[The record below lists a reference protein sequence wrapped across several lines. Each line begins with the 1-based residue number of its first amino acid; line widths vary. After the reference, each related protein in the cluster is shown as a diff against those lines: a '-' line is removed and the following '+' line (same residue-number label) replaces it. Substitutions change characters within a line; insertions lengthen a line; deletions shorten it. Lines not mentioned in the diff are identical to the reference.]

1 MATKQTKEVKN
12 TTKKAAKKVAP
23 VKSIVSQ
30 KTVVKTEK
38 VTKPVAAKKVVK
50 DETVKAVK
58 TKPVATK
65 MAKQVKNVEKVAA
78 TKTKNTTK
86 KVAKTEKV
94 AVKPTKKPAAVGK
107 KAIEPVTNEAKTLI
121 KTKSVTKKS
130 ATNKTTTAKVEVV
143 SENANNV
150 EQEKVAT
157 TNAKQIEMP
166 LDNQNSVE
174 NVNAV
179 NPAEGLRPEINDLI
193 KRFMETGRSREISED
208 NLTMALIEHD
218 ATAVDVEKAK
228 QILTAAGIVIK
239 KVNEDEKMRVGAIEK
254 MISEAS
260 VDDPIKIYLRDIGR
274 YKLLTAEE
282 EVEIAKRMA
291 SGDEE
296 AKVILNQSNLR
307 LVVHIAKRYVDRTP
321 LKLLDLIQEGN
332 LGLMKAVEK
341 FDYSKGFRF
350 STYATWWIRQSITR
364 AMADQ
369 SRIVRL
375 PVHMVETI
383 NRLLKTTKVL
393 QQELGREPTTTELAA
408 RMEVPEDKIEEIR
421 RISQDTTSIDS
432 PLGDEGDGTIM
443 DTIADPSIMLPEEET
458 YKKGLKTQL
467 LSIIASLTPREQK
480 VIRLRYGLDDGRP
493 RTLEEVGH
501 LFEVTRERIRQIEAK
516 ALRKLRNPN
525 RTRRLRD
532 FVES

>member
-1 MATKQTKEVKN
+1 MAVKEVKE
-12 TTKKAAKKVAP
+12 TKQKSTVKTKKSAA
-23 VKSIVSQ
+23 VS
-30 KTVVKTEK
+30 KTVVEKKTAIK
-38 VTKPVAAKKVVK
+38 ADAKK
-50 DETVKAVK
+50 EVK
-58 TKPVATK
+58 T
-65 MAKQVKNVEKVAA
+65 VEKVKGKVK
-78 TKTKNTTK
+78 KTPEKSTK
-86 KVAKTEKV
+86 KEEKTV
-94 AVKPTKKPAAVGK
+94 
-107 KAIEPVTNEAKTLI
+107 
-121 KTKSVTKKS
+121 KSVTKAKPVAEKVARKVAPKAVK
-130 ATNKTTTAKVEVV
+130 ATAKAEKTQKNTAKVT
-143 SENANNV
+143 APV
-150 EQEKVAT
+150 EKTVKKAESSQGADVKLVAT
-157 TNAKQIEMP
+157 ENKQVVMAFDSGNAAQAQG
-166 LDNQNSVE
+166 DV
-174 NVNAV
+174 
-179 NPAEGLRPEINDLI
+179 LRPEINALI
-193 KRFMETGRSREISED
+193 KRFMELGKNREINED

-228 QILTAAGIVIK
+228 KILTAAGVVIK
-239 KVNEDEKMRVGAIEK
+239 KVNEDEKMRADAIEK
-254 MISEAS
+254 LISEAS

-291 SGDEE
+291 VGDEE
-296 AKVILNQSNLR
+296 AKKILNQSNLR

-383 NRLLKTTKVL
+383 NRLLKTTKIL
-393 QQELGREPTTTELAA
+393 QQELGREPSTAELAA
-408 RMEVPEDKIEEIR
+408 RMEVSEDKIEEIR

-443 DTIADPSIMLPEEET
+443 DTIADPTIMLPEDET

-525 RTRRLRD
+525 RTRRLKD
-532 FVES
+532 FVEM

>member
-1 MATKQTKEVKN
+1 MAVKETKEQKVNKVK
-12 TTKKAAKKVAP
+12 TIKSTDVKVEKKVAP
-23 VKSIVSQ
+23 KTAVRVSAEQKKEKTGTKKAETKTTPKVKEVKKAVDGKKEPVKAKATATVKKSGDVK
-30 KTVVKTEK
+30 KTDTVKKTAKTAVKEDKKVEK
-38 VTKPVAAKKVVK
+38 AVEKKSLVKKVVV
-50 DETVKAVK
+50 EEK
-58 TKPVATK
+58 TEP
-65 MAKQVKNVEKVAA
+65 KQVSMVFD
-78 TKTKNTTK
+78 
-86 KVAKTEKV
+86 
-94 AVKPTKKPAAVGK
+94 GQ
-107 KAIEPVTNEAKTLI
+107 
-121 KTKSVTKKS
+121 S
-130 ATNKTTTAKVEVV
+130 
-143 SENANNV
+143 
-150 EQEKVAT
+150 
-157 TNAKQIEMP
+157 
-166 LDNQNSVE
+166 
-174 NVNAV
+174 
-179 NPAEGLRPEINDLI
+179 EGLRPEINILI
-193 KRFMETGRSREISED
+193 KRFLELGRNREINED

-228 QILTAAGIVIK
+228 QILVANGVVIK
-239 KVNEDEKMRVGAIEK
+239 KVNEDEKLRTDAIEK
-254 MISEAS
+254 LISEAS

-291 SGDEE
+291 IGDEE
-296 AKVILNQSNLR
+296 AKKILNQSNLR

-393 QQELGREPTTTELAA
+393 QQELGREPSTAELAE
-408 RMEVPEDKIEEIR
+408 RMEVSEDKIEEIR

-443 DTIADPSIMLPEEET
+443 DTIADPTIMLPEDET

-525 RTRRLRD
+525 RTRRLKD
-532 FVES
+532 FVEM

>member
-1 MATKQTKEVKN
+1 MKKTVEKVEKKEVKN
-12 TTKKAAKKVAP
+12 TNAGIVK
-23 VKSIVSQ
+23 VKSVA
-30 KTVVKTEK
+30 KVEK
-38 VTKPVAAKKVVK
+38 QPVK
-50 DETVKAVK
+50 DE
-58 TKPVATK
+58 
-65 MAKQVKNVEKVAA
+65 N
-78 TKTKNTTK
+78 KTKNT
-86 KVAKTEKV
+86 AKSTEKAVDVKKNTEAKQVSMDLDNSGANAGV
-94 AVKPTKKPAAVGK
+94 AVA
-107 KAIEPVTNEAKTLI
+107 
-121 KTKSVTKKS
+121 S
-130 ATNKTTTAKVEVV
+130 
-143 SENANNV
+143 
-150 EQEKVAT
+150 
-157 TNAKQIEMP
+157 
-166 LDNQNSVE
+166 D
-174 NVNAV
+174 
-179 NPAEGLRPEINDLI
+179 GLRPEINVLV
-193 KRFMETGRSREISED
+193 KRFLELGKNREINED

-228 QILTAAGIVIK
+228 QILTAAGVVIK
-239 KVNEDEKMRVGAIEK
+239 KVNEDEKMRTDAIEK
-254 MISEAS
+254 LISEAS

-291 SGDEE
+291 VGDEE
-296 AKVILNQSNLR
+296 AKKILNQSNLR

-393 QQELGREPTTTELAA
+393 QQELGREPSTAELAA
-408 RMEVPEDKIEEIR
+408 RMEVTEDKIEEIR

-443 DTIADPSIMLPEEET
+443 DTIADPTIMLPEDET
-458 YKKGLKTQL
+458 YKKGLKSQL

-480 VIRLRYGLDDGRP
+480 VIRLRYGLDDSHP
-493 RTLEEVGH
+493 RKLEEVGRE
-501 LFEVTRERIRQIEAK
+501 FNVTRERIRQIEAK
-516 ALRKLRNPN
+516 ALRKLRHPN
-525 RTRRLRD
+525 RCKKLKGFCD
-532 FVES
+532 DE

>member
-1 MATKQTKEVKN
+1 MASNQVKETKKVVADKKTTVKVVADKKSTVKKDKLTKSVEKKNGKSEKSAQVTKNEVKTAATSKKTAKKDDKKVASKKEVKQ
-12 TTKKAAKKVAP
+12 TTVKVVKKAKEVNFAK
-23 VKSIVSQ
+23 VKA
-30 KTVVKTEK
+30 EK
-38 VTKPVAAKKVVK
+38 KDDKKVVK
-50 DETVKAVK
+50 EPKNAAKLVVKPVKKAEDKVPVK
-58 TKPVATK
+58 TNTPTSKP
-65 MAKQVKNVEKVAA
+65 KQVAMNLDGANSSSESSLS
-78 TKTKNTTK
+78 
-86 KVAKTEKV
+86 
-94 AVKPTKKPAAVGK
+94 
-107 KAIEPVTNEAKTLI
+107 EA
-121 KTKSVTKKS
+121 
-130 ATNKTTTAKVEVV
+130 
-143 SENANNV
+143 
-150 EQEKVAT
+150 
-157 TNAKQIEMP
+157 
-166 LDNQNSVE
+166 
-174 NVNAV
+174 
-179 NPAEGLRPEINDLI
+179 LRPEINVLI
-193 KRFMETGRSREISED
+193 KRFLELGKNREINED

-228 QILTAAGIVIK
+228 QILSAAGIVIK
-239 KVNEDEKMRVGAIEK
+239 KVNEDEKMRVDAIEK
-254 MISEAS
+254 LISEAS

-282 EVEIAKRMA
+282 EVDIAKRMA
-291 SGDEE
+291 EGDPE
-296 AKVILNQSNLR
+296 AKQILNQSNLR

-332 LGLMKAVEK
+332 LGLMKAVDK

-393 QQELGREPTTTELAA
+393 QQELGREPSTAELAE
-408 RMEVPEDKIEEIR
+408 RMEVSEDKIEEIR

-443 DTIADPSIMLPEEET
+443 DTIADTTVMLPEEEA
-458 YKKGLKTQL
+458 YKKGLKAQL
-467 LSIIASLTPREQK
+467 LSVLASLTPREQK

-501 LFEVTRERIRQIEAK
+501 LFKVTRERIRQIEAK
-516 ALRKLRNPN
+516 ALRKLRNPS
-525 RTRRLRD
+525 RTVRLKD
-532 FVES
+532 YNNHN

>member
-1 MATKQTKEVKN
+1 MAVKETKELKQKTTATTKKNTAEVKAGAEKKVDAKVVAKKSPVKTPAVKKTAIKEVKVE
-12 TTKKAAKKVAP
+12 KKAVKVAKKD
-23 VKSIVSQ
+23 VKVE
-30 KTVVKTEK
+30 KTVAKTAVKAKKDAKTTVKADKKIESKK
-38 VTKPVAAKKVVK
+38 VEAVKPAVNEVKVVK
-50 DETVKAVK
+50 
-58 TKPVATK
+58 
-65 MAKQVKNVEKVAA
+65 Q
-78 TKTKNTTK
+78 
-86 KVAKTEKV
+86 
-94 AVKPTKKPAAVGK
+94 
-107 KAIEPVTNEAKTLI
+107 I
-121 KTKSVTKKS
+121 K
-130 ATNKTTTAKVEVV
+130 
-143 SENANNV
+143 
-150 EQEKVAT
+150 
-157 TNAKQIEMP
+157 MP
-166 LDNQNSVE
+166 LDNNVAKTDVE
-174 NVNAV
+174 QAQGE
-179 NPAEGLRPEINDLI
+179 ALRPEINVLV
-193 KRFMETGRSREISED
+193 KRFLELGKNREINED

-228 QILTAAGIVIK
+228 QILSAAGVVIK
-239 KVNEDEKMRVGAIEK
+239 KVNEDEKMRVDAIEK
-254 MISEAS
+254 LISEAS

-291 SGDEE
+291 TGDEE
-296 AKVILNQSNLR
+296 AKKILNQSNLR

-393 QQELGREPTTTELAA
+393 QQELGREPSTAELAE
-408 RMEVPEDKIEEIR
+408 RMEVSEDKIEEIR

-443 DTIADPSIMLPEEET
+443 DTIADPTIMLPEDET

-525 RTRRLRD
+525 RTRRLKD
-532 FVES
+532 FVEL

>member
-1 MATKQTKEVKN
+1 MAVKEVKEVKEKS
-12 TTKKAAKKVAP
+12 TVTAKKSAAVSKKTPEKKAATKVVVKAEPVKAEKTVAVKKAP
-23 VKSIVSQ
+23 VKEVAKKADKVAKPAT
-30 KTVVKTEK
+30 KTVVAAEKNAKTS
-38 VTKPVAAKKVVK
+38 KKVV
-50 DETVKAVK
+50 E
-58 TKPVATK
+58 
-65 MAKQVKNVEKVAA
+65 NVEKAPKKVE
-78 TKTKNTTK
+78 TKKNTVEKPVVTGEVK
-86 KVAKTEKV
+86 QVAMNLENKVQ
-94 AVKPTKKPAAVGK
+94 
-107 KAIEPVTNEAKTLI
+107 EAGQAQGDT
-121 KTKSVTKKS
+121 
-130 ATNKTTTAKVEVV
+130 
-143 SENANNV
+143 
-150 EQEKVAT
+150 
-157 TNAKQIEMP
+157 
-166 LDNQNSVE
+166 
-174 NVNAV
+174 
-179 NPAEGLRPEINDLI
+179 LRPEINVLV
-193 KRFMETGRSREISED
+193 KRFMELGKNREINED

-228 QILTAAGIVIK
+228 QILAAAGVVIK
-239 KVNEDEKMRVGAIEK
+239 KVNEDEKMRTDAIEK
-254 MISEAS
+254 LISEAS

-291 SGDEE
+291 VGDEE
-296 AKVILNQSNLR
+296 AKKILNQSNLR

-393 QQELGREPTTTELAA
+393 QQELGREPSTAELAA
-408 RMEVPEDKIEEIR
+408 RMEVSEDKIEEIR

-443 DTIADPSIMLPEEET
+443 DTIADPTIMLPEDET

-525 RTRRLRD
+525 RTRRLKD
-532 FVES
+532 FVEM

>member
-1 MATKQTKEVKN
+1 MKKKGNYLKKFWRKSEMAVKETKEQKAINKVKTVKSDDVKKTDKKIASKTAVKAVSDVKKEK
-12 TTKKAAKKVAP
+12 TTAKKAVAKESSKIVNSTSCNVA
-23 VKSIVSQ
+23 KTKE
-30 KTVVKTEK
+30 KTVSK
-38 VTKPVAAKKVVK
+38 AKVVVSASK
-50 DETVKAVK
+50 KEAKPANEVDKKSKATAKAVK
-58 TKPVATK
+58 TVSTNK
-65 MAKQVKNVEKVAA
+65 
-78 TKTKNTTK
+78 KNT
-86 KVAKTEKV
+86 VE
-94 AVKPTKKPAAVGK
+94 
-107 KAIEPVTNEAKTLI
+107 
-121 KTKSVTKKS
+121 
-130 ATNKTTTAKVEVV
+130 AKVEP
-143 SENANNV
+143 
-150 EQEKVAT
+150 
-157 TNAKQIEMP
+157 KQIAMP
-166 LDNQNSVE
+166 LGE
-174 NVNAV
+174 AV
-179 NPAEGLRPEINDLI
+179 NTQGQNLGDGLRPEINILI
-193 KRFMETGRSREISED
+193 KRFLELGKNREINED

-228 QILTAAGIVIK
+228 QILVAAGIVIK
-239 KVNEDEKMRVGAIEK
+239 KVNEDEKMRTDAIEK
-254 MISEAS
+254 LISEAS

-291 SGDEE
+291 VGDDE
-296 AKVILNQSNLR
+296 AKKILNQSNLR

-383 NRLLKTTKVL
+383 NRLLKTTKIL
-393 QQELGREPTTTELAA
+393 QQELGREPSTAELAE
-408 RMEVPEDKIEEIR
+408 RMEVSEDKIEEIR

-443 DTIADPSIMLPEEET
+443 DTIADPTIMLPEDET

-525 RTRRLRD
+525 RTRRLKD
-532 FVES
+532 FVEM

>member
-1 MATKQTKEVKN
+1 
-12 TTKKAAKKVAP
+12 
-23 VKSIVSQ
+23 
-30 KTVVKTEK
+30 
-38 VTKPVAAKKVVK
+38 
-50 DETVKAVK
+50 
-58 TKPVATK
+58 
-65 MAKQVKNVEKVAA
+65 
-78 TKTKNTTK
+78 
-86 KVAKTEKV
+86 
-94 AVKPTKKPAAVGK
+94 
-107 KAIEPVTNEAKTLI
+107 
-121 KTKSVTKKS
+121 
-130 ATNKTTTAKVEVV
+130 
-143 SENANNV
+143 
-150 EQEKVAT
+150 
-157 TNAKQIEMP
+157 
-166 LDNQNSVE
+166 
-174 NVNAV
+174 
-179 NPAEGLRPEINDLI
+179 
-193 KRFMETGRSREISED
+193 
-208 NLTMALIEHD
+208 
-218 ATAVDVEKAK
+218 
-228 QILTAAGIVIK
+228 
-239 KVNEDEKMRVGAIEK
+239 

-291 SGDEE
+291 AGDEE

-393 QQELGREPTTTELAA
+393 QQELGREPTTAELAA
-408 RMEVPEDKIEEIR
+408 RMEVTEDKIEEIR

-443 DTIADPSIMLPEEET
+443 DTIADPTIMLPEDET

>member
-1 MATKQTKEVKN
+1 MAVKKIKETN
-12 TTKKAAKKVAP
+12 QESITIKKRAAVSKTPVEKKV
-23 VKSIVSQ
+23 VK
-30 KTVVKTEK
+30 KTVVKKE
-38 VTKPVAAKKVVK
+38 VKPVKKETTPVRAKAAEKTLTAKKSVKKVV
-50 DETVKAVK
+50 ETSEKAPK
-58 TKPVATK
+58 KAETKKNTNSKATTK
-65 MAKQVKNVEKVAA
+65 VLSSETKQV
-78 TKTKNTTK
+78 
-86 KVAKTEKV
+86 
-94 AVKPTKKPAAVGK
+94 
-107 KAIEPVTNEAKTLI
+107 LQ
-121 KTKSVTKKS
+121 
-130 ATNKTTTAKVEVV
+130 
-143 SENANNV
+143 ENNL
-150 EQEKVAT
+150 EQV
-157 TNAKQIEMP
+157 
-166 LDNQNSVE
+166 QNS
-174 NVNAV
+174 
-179 NPAEGLRPEINDLI
+179 GLRPEISVLI
-193 KRFMETGRSREISED
+193 NRFLELGKNREINED

-228 QILTAAGIVIK
+228 QILTKSGVVIK
-239 KVNEDEKMRVGAIEK
+239 KVNEDEKMRTDAIEK
-254 MISEAS
+254 LISEAS

-291 SGDEE
+291 VGDEE
-296 AKVILNQSNLR
+296 AKKVLNQSNLR

-383 NRLLKTTKVL
+383 NRLLKTTKIL
-393 QQELGREPTTTELAA
+393 QQELGREPSTAELAA
-408 RMEVPEDKIEEIR
+408 RMEVSEDKIEEIR

-443 DTIADPSIMLPEEET
+443 DTIADPTIMLPEDET

-525 RTRRLRD
+525 RTRRLKD
-532 FVES
+532 FVEL

>member
-1 MATKQTKEVKN
+1 MAVKEVKEVKEKS
-12 TTKKAAKKVAP
+12 TATAKKSAAVSKKTPEKKAATKVVVKAEPVKAEKTVAVKKAP
-23 VKSIVSQ
+23 VKEAPVKEVVKKADKVAKPAT
-30 KTVVKTEK
+30 KTVVAAEKNAKTS
-38 VTKPVAAKKVVK
+38 KKVV
-50 DETVKAVK
+50 E
-58 TKPVATK
+58 
-65 MAKQVKNVEKVAA
+65 NVEKAPKKVE
-78 TKTKNTTK
+78 TKKNTVEKPVVTGEVK
-86 KVAKTEKV
+86 QVAMNLENKVQ
-94 AVKPTKKPAAVGK
+94 
-107 KAIEPVTNEAKTLI
+107 EAGQAQGDT
-121 KTKSVTKKS
+121 
-130 ATNKTTTAKVEVV
+130 
-143 SENANNV
+143 
-150 EQEKVAT
+150 
-157 TNAKQIEMP
+157 
-166 LDNQNSVE
+166 
-174 NVNAV
+174 
-179 NPAEGLRPEINDLI
+179 LRPEINVLV
-193 KRFMETGRSREISED
+193 KRFMELGKNREINED

-228 QILTAAGIVIK
+228 QILAAAGVVIK
-239 KVNEDEKMRVGAIEK
+239 KVNEDEKMRTDAIEK
-254 MISEAS
+254 LISEAS

-291 SGDEE
+291 VGDEE
-296 AKVILNQSNLR
+296 AKKILNQSNLR

-393 QQELGREPTTTELAA
+393 QQELGREPSTAELAA
-408 RMEVPEDKIEEIR
+408 RMEVSEDKIEEIR

-443 DTIADPSIMLPEEET
+443 DTIADPTIMLPEDET

-525 RTRRLRD
+525 RTRRLKD
-532 FVES
+532 FVEM

>member
-1 MATKQTKEVKN
+1 MAVKEEKEMKEKSTATAKKSAAVSEK
-12 TTKKAAKKVAP
+12 TPEKKAATKVVVKAEPVKAEKTAAVKKAP
-23 VKSIVSQ
+23 VKEVAKKADKVAKPAT
-30 KTVVKTEK
+30 KTVVAAEKNAKTS
-38 VTKPVAAKKVVK
+38 KKVV
-50 DETVKAVK
+50 E
-58 TKPVATK
+58 
-65 MAKQVKNVEKVAA
+65 NVEKAPKKVE
-78 TKTKNTTK
+78 TK
-86 KVAKTEKV
+86 K
-94 AVKPTKKPAAVGK
+94 
-107 KAIEPVTNEAKTLI
+107 
-121 KTKSVTKKS
+121 
-130 ATNKTTTAKVEVV
+130 
-143 SENANNV
+143 
-150 EQEKVAT
+150 
-157 TNAKQIEMP
+157 
-166 LDNQNSVE
+166 
-174 NVNAV
+174 NAV
-179 NPAEGLRPEINDLI
+179 EKPVVAGEVKQVAMNLENKVQEAGQAQGDTLRPEINALV
-193 KRFMETGRSREISED
+193 KRFMELGKNREINED

-228 QILTAAGIVIK
+228 QILAAAGVVIK
-239 KVNEDEKMRVGAIEK
+239 KVNEDEKMRTDAIEK
-254 MISEAS
+254 LISEAS

-291 SGDEE
+291 VGDEE
-296 AKVILNQSNLR
+296 AKKILNQSNLR

-393 QQELGREPTTTELAA
+393 QQELGREPSTAELAA
-408 RMEVPEDKIEEIR
+408 RMEVSEDKIEEIR

-443 DTIADPSIMLPEEET
+443 DTIADPTIMLPEDET

-525 RTRRLRD
+525 RTRRLKD
-532 FVES
+532 FVEM

>member
-1 MATKQTKEVKN
+1 MAANEIKDTKQ
-12 TTKKAAKKVAP
+12 KKVQAE
-23 VKSIVSQ
+23 K
-30 KTVVKTEK
+30 KTATKTEK
-38 VTKPVAAKKVVK
+38 
-50 DETVKAVK
+50 
-58 TKPVATK
+58 ATK
-65 MAKQVKNVEKVAA
+65 VIKDV
-78 TKTKNTTK
+78 
-86 KVAKTEKV
+86 KVAKTDAK
-94 AVKPTKKPAAVGK
+94 
-107 KAIEPVTNEAKTLI
+107 AKTA
-121 KTKSVTKKS
+121 VKKS
-130 ATNKTTTAKVEVV
+130 AKSAEAKSAPAKNEKTAKATKSSVKTDKAAKEIKPVIKSAVTPVNKSVVEKTGKTVTKTETKSEAKVKQV
-143 SENANNV
+143 SMKLDGANPSNESTSSDV
-150 EQEKVAT
+150 
-157 TNAKQIEMP
+157 
-166 LDNQNSVE
+166 
-174 NVNAV
+174 
-179 NPAEGLRPEINDLI
+179 LRPEINALV
-193 KRFMETGRSREISED
+193 KRFLELGKNREINED

-228 QILTAAGIVIK
+228 QILSVAGITIK
-239 KVNEDEKMRVGAIEK
+239 KVNEDEKMRVDAIEK
-254 MISEAS
+254 LISEAS

-291 SGDEE
+291 GGDPE
-296 AKVILNQSNLR
+296 AKQILNQSNLR

-332 LGLMKAVEK
+332 LGLMKAVDK

-393 QQELGREPTTTELAA
+393 QQELGREPSTAELAE
-408 RMEVPEDKIEEIR
+408 RMEVSEDKIEEIR

-443 DTIADPSIMLPEEET
+443 DTIADTTVMLPEEEA
-458 YKKGLKTQL
+458 YKKGLKAQL
-467 LSIIASLTPREQK
+467 LSVLASLTPREQK

-501 LFEVTRERIRQIEAK
+501 LFKVTRERIRQIEAK
-516 ALRKLRNPN
+516 ALRKLRNPS
-525 RTRRLRD
+525 RTVRLKD
-532 FVES
+532 YNNHN

>member
-1 MATKQTKEVKN
+1 MATKETKEVKKEN
-12 TTKKAAKKVAP
+12 KETVKKSSVSKV
-23 VKSIVSQ
+23 
-30 KTVVKTEK
+30 
-38 VTKPVAAKKVVK
+38 VAAKSTAKTATAKNTKDAKATAQTKQEKNVVVPMPKVVK
-50 DETVKAVK
+50 PTTGKGVTK
-58 TKPVATK
+58 TTTK
-65 MAKQVKNVEKVAA
+65 SVKNDKVEKVEKVAKT
-78 TKTKNTTK
+78 TKTAKNTIDSVQKDVKNTKNTKNSAKLIKNTK
-86 KVAKTEKV
+86 KTDTKTAKNENEKV
-94 AVKPTKKPAAVGK
+94 VNPTQVSMSLGETANSGAA
-107 KAIEPVTNEAKTLI
+107 
-121 KTKSVTKKS
+121 
-130 ATNKTTTAKVEVV
+130 
-143 SENANNV
+143 ENAD
-150 EQEKVAT
+150 
-157 TNAKQIEMP
+157 
-166 LDNQNSVE
+166 LS
-174 NVNAV
+174 
-179 NPAEGLRPEINDLI
+179 EGLRPELNDLI
-193 KRFMETGRSREISED
+193 KRFIESGRNREISED
-208 NLTMALIEHD
+208 NLTMALIEKD

-228 QILTAAGIVIK
+228 QILTKAGINIK

-291 SGDEE
+291 AGDEE
-296 AKVILNQSNLR
+296 AKIILNQSNLR

-393 QQELGREPTTTELAA
+393 QQELGREPTTAELAA
-408 RMEVPEDKIEEIR
+408 RMEVSEDKIEEIS

-443 DTIADPSIMLPEEET
+443 DTIADPSIMLPEDET

>member
-1 MATKQTKEVKN
+1 MAVKETKELKQKTTTTTKKNTAKVKTSVDKKTDTKSVVKKTSTKEVKV
-12 TTKKAAKKVAP
+12 AKKD
-23 VKSIVSQ
+23 
-30 KTVVKTEK
+30 EK
-38 VTKPVAAKKVVK
+38 V
-50 DETVKAVK
+50 E
-58 TKPVATK
+58 
-65 MAKQVKNVEKVAA
+65 
-78 TKTKNTTK
+78 K
-86 KVAKTEKV
+86 KVAKAVVKAEKDV
-94 AVKPTKKPAAVGK
+94 KPAVKTDKKTESKKVELVKPA
-107 KAIEPVTNEAKTLI
+107 
-121 KTKSVTKKS
+121 
-130 ATNKTTTAKVEVV
+130 V
-143 SENANNV
+143 SEV
-150 EQEKVAT
+150 KVV
-157 TNAKQIEMP
+157 KQIKMP
-166 LDNQNSVE
+166 LDNNTVKTDVE
-174 NVNAV
+174 QVQGEA
-179 NPAEGLRPEINDLI
+179 LRPEINNLV
-193 KRFMETGRSREISED
+193 KRFLELGKSREINED

-228 QILTAAGIVIK
+228 QILTAAGVVIK
-239 KVNEDEKMRVGAIEK
+239 KVNEDEKMRVDAIEK
-254 MISEAS
+254 LISEAS

-291 SGDEE
+291 TGDEE
-296 AKVILNQSNLR
+296 AKKILNQSNLR

-393 QQELGREPTTTELAA
+393 QQELGREPSTAELAE
-408 RMEVPEDKIEEIR
+408 RMEVSEDKIEEIR

-443 DTIADPSIMLPEEET
+443 DTIADPTIMLPEDET

-525 RTRRLRD
+525 RTRRLKD
-532 FVES
+532 FVEL

>member
-1 MATKQTKEVKN
+1 MEKKNGKSEKSAQVTKNEVKTAATSKKTAKKDDKKVASKKEVKQ
-12 TTKKAAKKVAP
+12 TTVKVVKKAKEVNFAK
-23 VKSIVSQ
+23 VKA
-30 KTVVKTEK
+30 EK
-38 VTKPVAAKKVVK
+38 KDDKKVVK
-50 DETVKAVK
+50 EPKNAAKLVVKPVKKAEDKVPVK
-58 TKPVATK
+58 TNTPTSKP
-65 MAKQVKNVEKVAA
+65 KQVAMNLDGANSSSESSLS
-78 TKTKNTTK
+78 
-86 KVAKTEKV
+86 
-94 AVKPTKKPAAVGK
+94 
-107 KAIEPVTNEAKTLI
+107 EA
-121 KTKSVTKKS
+121 
-130 ATNKTTTAKVEVV
+130 
-143 SENANNV
+143 
-150 EQEKVAT
+150 
-157 TNAKQIEMP
+157 
-166 LDNQNSVE
+166 
-174 NVNAV
+174 
-179 NPAEGLRPEINDLI
+179 LRPEINVLI
-193 KRFMETGRSREISED
+193 KRFLELGKNREINED

-228 QILTAAGIVIK
+228 QILSAAGIVIK
-239 KVNEDEKMRVGAIEK
+239 KVNEDEKMRVDAIEK
-254 MISEAS
+254 LISEAS

-282 EVEIAKRMA
+282 EVDIAKRMA
-291 SGDEE
+291 EGDPE
-296 AKVILNQSNLR
+296 AKQILNQSNLR

-332 LGLMKAVEK
+332 LGLMKAVDK

-393 QQELGREPTTTELAA
+393 QQELGREPSTAELAE
-408 RMEVPEDKIEEIR
+408 RMEVSEDKIEEIR

-443 DTIADPSIMLPEEET
+443 DTIADTTVMLPEEEA
-458 YKKGLKTQL
+458 YKKGLKAQL
-467 LSIIASLTPREQK
+467 LSVLASLTPREQK

-501 LFEVTRERIRQIEAK
+501 LFKVTRERIRQIEAK
-516 ALRKLRNPN
+516 ALRKLRNPS
-525 RTRRLRD
+525 RTVRLKD
-532 FVES
+532 YNNHN

>member
-1 MATKQTKEVKN
+1 MAPKTTAAVKKSVPKQSGKTSVVSKTTVK
-12 TTKKAAKKVAP
+12 TA
-23 VKSIVSQ
+23 
-30 KTVVKTEK
+30 KTVVKTTEK
-38 VTKPVAAKKVVK
+38 AVKAAKKSTVKVIAVPVNPQKTQKNVVK
-50 DETVKAVK
+50 ATPT
-58 TKPVATK
+58 TKS
-65 MAKQVKNVEKVAA
+65 
-78 TKTKNTTK
+78 TKTDEKSVAKTTAPKRVTKSNENKVEVK
-86 KVAKTEKV
+86 KVAEQPMPMV
-94 AVKPTKKPAAVGK
+94 ADVPTSLN
-107 KAIEPVTNEAKTLI
+107 VTT
-121 KTKSVTKKS
+121 V
-130 ATNKTTTAKVEVV
+130 
-143 SENANNV
+143 
-150 EQEKVAT
+150 
-157 TNAKQIEMP
+157 
-166 LDNQNSVE
+166 QNSGD
-174 NVNAV
+174 
-179 NPAEGLRPEINDLI
+179 GLRPEINDLI
-193 KRFMETGRSREISED
+193 NRFMELGKNREINED

-228 QILTAAGIVIK
+228 QILTAAGVVVK
-239 KVNEDEKMRVGAIEK
+239 KVNEDEKMRVEAIEK
-254 MISEAS
+254 LMSEAS

-291 SGDEE
+291 AGDEE
-296 AKVILNQSNLR
+296 AKAQLNQSNLR

-393 QQELGREPTTTELAA
+393 QQELGREPTTAELAA
-408 RMEVPEDKIEEIR
+408 RMEVSEDKIEEIR

-443 DTIADPSIMLPEEET
+443 DTIADPTIMLPEDET

-525 RTRRLRD
+525 RTRRLKD

>member
-1 MATKQTKEVKN
+1 MAVKETKEQKTLNKVKTVKSN
-12 TTKKAAKKVAP
+12 DVKKTDKKIASKTAVKAVSDVKKEKTTAKKAVAKESSKTVNSTSSNVAKTKEKTVSKAKVVSVSKKEAKPANEVDKKNKTAVKTVKKVTAMEKKDEKKVAN
-23 VKSIVSQ
+23 K
-30 KTVVKTEK
+30 
-38 VTKPVAAKKVVK
+38 
-50 DETVKAVK
+50 
-58 TKPVATK
+58 
-65 MAKQVKNVEKVAA
+65 
-78 TKTKNTTK
+78 KNT
-86 KVAKTEKV
+86 VE
-94 AVKPTKKPAAVGK
+94 
-107 KAIEPVTNEAKTLI
+107 
-121 KTKSVTKKS
+121 
-130 ATNKTTTAKVEVV
+130 AKVEP
-143 SENANNV
+143 
-150 EQEKVAT
+150 
-157 TNAKQIEMP
+157 KQIAMP
-166 LDNQNSVE
+166 LGEV
-174 NVNAV
+174 VNAQGQ
-179 NPAEGLRPEINDLI
+179 NLGDGLRPEINVLI
-193 KRFMETGRSREISED
+193 KRFLDLGKNREINED

-228 QILTAAGIVIK
+228 QILVAAGVVIK
-239 KVNEDEKMRVGAIEK
+239 KVNEDEKMRTDAIEK
-254 MISEAS
+254 LISEAS

-291 SGDEE
+291 VGDDE
-296 AKVILNQSNLR
+296 AKKILNQSNLR

-383 NRLLKTTKVL
+383 NRLLKTTKIL
-393 QQELGREPTTTELAA
+393 QQELGREPSTAELAE
-408 RMEVPEDKIEEIR
+408 RMEVSEDKIEEIR

-443 DTIADPSIMLPEEET
+443 DTIADPTIMLPEDET

-525 RTRRLRD
+525 RTRRLKD
-532 FVES
+532 FVEM

>member
-1 MATKQTKEVKN
+1 MAVKQTKESVK
-12 TTKKAAKKVAP
+12 TTATAKKAAAKPA
-23 VKSIVSQ
+23 S
-30 KTVVKTEK
+30 TVKT
-38 VTKPVAAKKVVK
+38 AAK
-50 DETVKAVK
+50 T
-58 TKPVATK
+58 
-65 MAKQVKNVEKVAA
+65 AA
-78 TKTKNTTK
+78 
-86 KVAKTEKV
+86 
-94 AVKPTKKPAAVGK
+94 
-107 KAIEPVTNEAKTLI
+107 
-121 KTKSVTKKS
+121 VTKKS
-130 ATNKTTTAKVEVV
+130 ATKTAKTPVAKAVAPKTAKNATKTTEKAVKVDKKTTTKLKNATAKATKTTKATKTAEKTTTKTATVAPKRAVKLKENKIETKTVVEQQTIPMSVD
-143 SENANNV
+143 SQTPANANV
-150 EQEKVAT
+150 
-157 TNAKQIEMP
+157 
-166 LDNQNSVE
+166 DQNSG
-174 NVNAV
+174 
-179 NPAEGLRPEINDLI
+179 EGLRPEINDLI
-193 KRFMETGRSREISED
+193 KRFMELGKNREINED

-239 KVNEDEKMRVGAIEK
+239 KVNEDEKMRVEAIEK
-254 MISEAS
+254 LMSEAS

-291 SGDEE
+291 AGDEE
-296 AKVILNQSNLR
+296 AKAQLNQSNLR

-393 QQELGREPTTTELAA
+393 QQELGREPTTAELAA
-408 RMEVPEDKIEEIR
+408 RMEVSEDKIEEIR

-443 DTIADPSIMLPEEET
+443 DTIADPTIMLPEDET

-525 RTRRLRD
+525 RTRRLKD

>member
-1 MATKQTKEVKN
+1 MATKQDNLKE
-12 TTKKAAKKVAP
+12 TKKTVKTISKVKKEEKNVKKTTVQKKLTSRETVLKTGKNSP
-23 VKSIVSQ
+23 VK
-30 KTVVKTEK
+30 
-38 VTKPVAAKKVVK
+38 TKK
-50 DETVKAVK
+50 TVKAVSSAAK
-58 TKPVATK
+58 TVKKTPKNTENLSKVEIKPVG
-65 MAKQVKNVEKVAA
+65 VN
-78 TKTKNTTK
+78 
-86 KVAKTEKV
+86 
-94 AVKPTKKPAAVGK
+94 AVQQTV
-107 KAIEPVTNEAKTLI
+107 L
-121 KTKSVTKKS
+121 
-130 ATNKTTTAKVEVV
+130 
-143 SENANNV
+143 
-150 EQEKVAT
+150 
-157 TNAKQIEMP
+157 P
-166 LDNQNSVE
+166 LDNAGVNTSV
-174 NVNAV
+174 NNADLF
-179 NPAEGLRPEINDLI
+179 ASLKPEICDLI
-193 KRFMETGRSREISED
+193 KRFMEPGRSREISED
-208 NLTMALIEHD
+208 SLTMTLIERD
-218 ATAVDVEKAK
+218 ATAADVEKAK
-228 QILTAAGIVIK
+228 QILSSHGIAIK
-239 KVNEDEKMRVGAIEK
+239 KVNDDEKMRVGAIEK

-282 EVEIAKRMA
+282 EVDIAKRMA
-291 SGDEE
+291 AGDEE
-296 AKVILNQSNLR
+296 AKQILNQSNLR

-393 QQELGREPTTTELAA
+393 QQELGREPTTAELAA
-408 RMEVPEDKIEEIR
+408 RMEVSEDKIEEIR

-443 DTIADPSIMLPEEET
+443 DTIADPTIMLPEEET

>member
-1 MATKQTKEVKN
+1 MAVKETKEQKAINKVK
-12 TTKKAAKKVAP
+12 T
-23 VKSIVSQ
+23 VKSDDVKKTDKKIVS
-30 KTVVKTEK
+30 KTVVKVVPDVKKEK
-38 VTKPVAAKKVVK
+38 ATVKSVVKENSKTVKSASGVAKVSEKAVSGAKVVASASKKVATTASEVDKKTKTAVK
-50 DETVKAVK
+50 TVKAVAV
-58 TKPVATK
+58 T
-65 MAKQVKNVEKVAA
+65 EK
-78 TKTKNTTK
+78 KEDK
-86 KVAKTEKV
+86 KVANKKNTVE
-94 AVKPTKKPAAVGK
+94 TKA
-107 KAIEPVTNEAKTLI
+107 EP
-121 KTKSVTKKS
+121 
-130 ATNKTTTAKVEVV
+130 
-143 SENANNV
+143 
-150 EQEKVAT
+150 
-157 TNAKQIEMP
+157 KQIAMSLGGAINTQEQ
-166 LDNQNSVE
+166 NQGD
-174 NVNAV
+174 
-179 NPAEGLRPEINDLI
+179 GLRPEINVLI
-193 KRFMETGRSREISED
+193 RRFLELGKNREINED

-228 QILTAAGIVIK
+228 QILAAAGVVIK
-239 KVNEDEKMRVGAIEK
+239 KVNEDEKMRTDAIEK
-254 MISEAS
+254 LISEAS

-291 SGDEE
+291 VGDDE
-296 AKVILNQSNLR
+296 AKKILNQSNLR

-383 NRLLKTTKVL
+383 NRLLKTTKIL
-393 QQELGREPTTTELAA
+393 QQELGREPSTAELAE
-408 RMEVPEDKIEEIR
+408 RMEVSEDKIEEIR

-443 DTIADPSIMLPEEET
+443 DTIADPTIMLPEDET

-525 RTRRLRD
+525 RTRRLKD
-532 FVES
+532 FVEM

>member
-1 MATKQTKEVKN
+1 MAVKEVKEKA
-12 TTKKAAKKVAP
+12 TVEKKGAAVSKKVEAKKTSKTVAKAAAVGDKKTASVKKAPEKAVKKEES
-23 VKSIVSQ
+23 K
-30 KTVVKTEK
+30 VKTASK
-38 VTKPVAAKKVVK
+38 AKKVVK
-50 DETVKAVK
+50 KEVVTAKSSAVKADKVIKTEKKTVKAAEK
-58 TKPVATK
+58 APKKAEE
-65 MAKQVKNVEKVAA
+65 AKQVVMTFDKNVAG
-78 TKTKNTTK
+78 
-86 KVAKTEKV
+86 TEQV
-94 AVKPTKKPAAVGK
+94 QSDAV
-107 KAIEPVTNEAKTLI
+107 
-121 KTKSVTKKS
+121 
-130 ATNKTTTAKVEVV
+130 
-143 SENANNV
+143 
-150 EQEKVAT
+150 
-157 TNAKQIEMP
+157 
-166 LDNQNSVE
+166 
-174 NVNAV
+174 
-179 NPAEGLRPEINDLI
+179 RPEINILI
-193 KRFMETGRSREISED
+193 KRFMELGKNREINED

-228 QILTAAGIVIK
+228 QILTAAGVVIK
-239 KVNEDEKMRVGAIEK
+239 KVNEDEKMRADAIEK
-254 MISEAS
+254 LISEAS

-274 YKLLTAEE
+274 YKLLAAEE

-291 SGDEE
+291 VGDEE
-296 AKVILNQSNLR
+296 AKKILNQSNLR

-383 NRLLKTTKVL
+383 NRLLKTTKIL
-393 QQELGREPTTTELAA
+393 QQELGREPSTAELAA
-408 RMEVPEDKIEEIR
+408 RMEVSEDKIEEIR

-443 DTIADPSIMLPEEET
+443 DTIADPTIMLPEDET

-525 RTRRLRD
+525 RTRRLKD
-532 FVES
+532 FVEL

>member
-1 MATKQTKEVKN
+1 MAVKETKELKQKTTATTKKNTAEVKAGAEKKVDAKVVAKKSPVKTPAVKKTAIKEVKVV
-12 TTKKAAKKVAP
+12 KKEVKVAKKDVKVEKTVA
-23 VKSIVSQ
+23 
-30 KTVVKTEK
+30 KTVVKVK
-38 VTKPVAAKKVVK
+38 KDAKT
-50 DETVKAVK
+50 TVKADKK
-58 TKPVATK
+58 TESKKVEVKPV
-65 MAKQVKNVEKVAA
+65 VNEV
-78 TKTKNTTK
+78 
-86 KVAKTEKV
+86 KVAKQ
-94 AVKPTKKPAAVGK
+94 
-107 KAIEPVTNEAKTLI
+107 I
-121 KTKSVTKKS
+121 K
-130 ATNKTTTAKVEVV
+130 
-143 SENANNV
+143 
-150 EQEKVAT
+150 
-157 TNAKQIEMP
+157 MP
-166 LDNQNSVE
+166 LDNNVAKTDVE
-174 NVNAV
+174 QAQGE
-179 NPAEGLRPEINDLI
+179 ALRPEINVLV
-193 KRFMETGRSREISED
+193 KRFLELGKNREINED

-228 QILTAAGIVIK
+228 QILSAAGVVIK
-239 KVNEDEKMRVGAIEK
+239 KVNEDEKMRVDAIEK
-254 MISEAS
+254 LISEAS

-291 SGDEE
+291 TGDEE
-296 AKVILNQSNLR
+296 AKKILNQSNLR

-393 QQELGREPTTTELAA
+393 QQELGREPSTAELAE
-408 RMEVPEDKIEEIR
+408 RMEVSEDKIEEIR

-443 DTIADPSIMLPEEET
+443 DTIADPTIMLPEDET

-525 RTRRLRD
+525 RTRRLKD
-532 FVES
+532 FVEL

>member
-1 MATKQTKEVKN
+1 MATKEVKQEVKKE
-12 TTKKAAKKVAP
+12 TKAVTKTVKTSTVKAPKTATKTATKQVEQAAVAKATKAVKPVAVKKVVQE
-23 VKSIVSQ
+23 VKTA
-30 KTVVKTEK
+30 KTEQAKTAKVVKT
-38 VTKPVAAKKVVK
+38 AK
-50 DETVKAVK
+50 TVKE
-58 TKPVATK
+58 T
-65 MAKQVKNVEKVAA
+65 QKV
-78 TKTKNTTK
+78 
-86 KVAKTEKV
+86 
-94 AVKPTKKPAAVGK
+94 
-107 KAIEPVTNEAKTLI
+107 EAKP
-121 KTKSVTKKS
+121 
-130 ATNKTTTAKVEVV
+130 
-143 SENANNV
+143 
-150 EQEKVAT
+150 QEAQQL
-157 TNAKQIEMP
+157 AMP
-166 LDNQNSVE
+166 LGSADMF
-174 NVNAV
+174 
-179 NPAEGLRPEINDLI
+179 EGLRPEIVDLL
-193 KRFMETGRSREISED
+193 KRFMEPGRAREISED
-208 NLTMALIEHD
+208 SLTMSLIERD
-218 ATAVDVEKAK
+218 ATAADVERAK
-228 QILTAAGIVIK
+228 QILSGKGIVIK
-239 KVNEDEKMRVGAIEK
+239 KINDDEKMRVGAIEK

-291 SGDEE
+291 AGDEE
-296 AKVILNQSNLR
+296 AKQILNQSNLR

-393 QQELGREPTTTELAA
+393 QQELGREPTTAELAE
-408 RMEVPEDKIEEIR
+408 RMEVSEDKIEEIR

-443 DTIADPSIMLPEEET
+443 DTIADPTIMLPEEET

-467 LSIIASLTPREQK
+467 LSIISSLTPREQK

-525 RTRRLRD
+525 RTRRLKD

>member
-1 MATKQTKEVKN
+1 MATKKTKEMEKVNQTIKVTKSTSTASKKDNTAAKAEKTAKIEKAAPVKKN
-12 TTKKAAKKVAP
+12 TSEKKVVAVAKKAANGEKVVKSLKKTVDSAKNDTKTAKNSKNTVNTAEKPAKKTVTKTTTKSDKKVA
-23 VKSIVSQ
+23 
-30 KTVVKTEK
+30 TE
-38 VTKPVAAKKVVK
+38 
-50 DETVKAVK
+50 
-58 TKPVATK
+58 AT
-65 MAKQVKNVEKVAA
+65 Q
-78 TKTKNTTK
+78 
-86 KVAKTEKV
+86 
-94 AVKPTKKPAAVGK
+94 
-107 KAIEPVTNEAKTLI
+107 
-121 KTKSVTKKS
+121 
-130 ATNKTTTAKVEVV
+130 TAL
-143 SENANNV
+143 
-150 EQEKVAT
+150 
-157 TNAKQIEMP
+157 P
-166 LDNQNSVE
+166 LDTLSPAQAS
-174 NVNAV
+174 VNAEP
-179 NPAEGLRPEINDLI
+179 NPADDLRPELYDLI
-193 KRFMETGRSREISED
+193 KRYMEPGRSREISED
-208 NLTMALIEHD
+208 SLTMTLIERD

-228 QILTAAGIVIK
+228 QILTKAGIVIK
-239 KVNEDEKMRVGAIEK
+239 KVNEDENERMRVGAIEK

-291 SGDEE
+291 AGDEE

-393 QQELGREPTTTELAA
+393 QQELGREPTTAELAA
-408 RMEVPEDKIEEIR
+408 RMEVSEDKIEEIR

-443 DTIADPSIMLPEEET
+443 DTIADPTIMLPEEET

>member
-1 MATKQTKEVKN
+1 MATKQTKDNQKFNETVKKQA
-12 TTKKAAKKVAP
+12 TTKTASKTVKSANKPVAKAKDTAKSKVKAVSAVKATSKTDKNQAVKPKKTTVKKEVAKKTVDNPIVKKVTTKTSKDVKKVEKTVTKSVVKPVSQKINNAKKVANP
-23 VKSIVSQ
+23 KQ
-30 KTVVKTEK
+30 E
-38 VTKPVAAKKVVK
+38 TK
-50 DETVKAVK
+50 
-58 TKPVATK
+58 
-65 MAKQVKNVEKVAA
+65 Q
-78 TKTKNTTK
+78 
-86 KVAKTEKV
+86 
-94 AVKPTKKPAAVGK
+94 
-107 KAIEPVTNEAKTLI
+107 
-121 KTKSVTKKS
+121 
-130 ATNKTTTAKVEVV
+130 
-143 SENANNV
+143 
-150 EQEKVAT
+150 
-157 TNAKQIEMP
+157 
-166 LDNQNSVE
+166 LDNSS
-174 NVNAV
+174 VNAPEQNV
-179 NPAEGLRPEINDLI
+179 DEGLRPEINDLI
-193 KRFMETGRSREISED
+193 KRFLELGKNREINED

-228 QILTAAGIVIK
+228 QILIAAGVVIK
-239 KVNEDEKMRVGAIEK
+239 KVNEDEKMRVDAIEK
-254 MISEAS
+254 LISEAS

-291 SGDEE
+291 AGDEE
-296 AKVILNQSNLR
+296 AKTILNQSNLR

-393 QQELGREPTTTELAA
+393 QQELGREPTTAELAV

-443 DTIADPSIMLPEEET
+443 DTIADPTIMLPEDET

-525 RTRRLRD
+525 RTRRLKD

>member
-1 MATKQTKEVKN
+1 MATKEVKEV
-12 TTKKAAKKVAP
+12 KKVNKKEVKKEEKKVKAP
-23 VKSIVSQ
+23 
-30 KTVVKTEK
+30 VVKTKTASKDAEK
-38 VTKPVAAKKVVK
+38 TISKSAEKNKKTTVKVVAAKTVLTAKNVK
-50 DETVKAVK
+50 ST
-58 TKPVATK
+58 TSG
-65 MAKQVKNVEKVAA
+65 VKNA
-78 TKTKNTTK
+78 TKNTIK
-86 KVAKTEKV
+86 SKNAEKT
-94 AVKPTKKPAAVGK
+94 VKEVK
-107 KAIEPVTNEAKTLI
+107 NEVKISA
-121 KTKSVTKKS
+121 TKSVP
-130 ATNKTTTAKVEVV
+130 EV
-143 SENANNV
+143 
-150 EQEKVAT
+150 
-157 TNAKQIEMP
+157 KQTVLP
-166 LDNQNSVE
+166 LDGVNQDAGAE
-174 NVNAV
+174 T
-179 NPAEGLRPEINDLI
+179 NPADGLKPELLELI
-193 KRFMETGRSREISED
+193 KRFMEPGRSREISED
-208 NLTMALIEHD
+208 TLTMTLIEHD

-228 QILTAAGIVIK
+228 QILTAGGIVVK
-239 KVNEDEKMRVGAIEK
+239 KVNDDEKMRVGAIEK

-282 EVEIAKRMA
+282 EVDIAKRMA
-291 SGDEE
+291 AGDEE
-296 AKVILNQSNLR
+296 AKQILNQSNLR

-393 QQELGREPTTTELAA
+393 QQELGREPTTSELAE
-408 RMEVPEDKIEEIR
+408 RMEVSEDKIEEIR

-443 DTIADPSIMLPEEET
+443 DTIADSTIIQPEDET
-458 YKKGLKTQL
+458 YKKGLKEQL
-467 LSIIASLTPREQK
+467 LSILSSLTPREQK

-501 LFEVTRERIRQIEAK
+501 LFKVTRERIRQIEAK

-532 FVES
+532 FVEM